1 MGPWIGPGDCGLIGS
16 PHWEE
21 TGRDSCNLMEMTSA
35 TTSELER
42 WPEPQIKMREKQMSY
57 INAYIWNLERR
68 CWWTYL
74 QASSGDTDIE
84 NRFCEHTVV
93 NRCSATNKINFG
105 NTHTHQKYPWA
116 LRRQHLCLQN
126 GSESQHLLDVLE
138 RDFLRLLGGHGCD
151 VHLQRCQPQGYVI
164 FQLRP
169 KPLLN
174 DIVTTLKRHQQRAQ
188 LVKGCIMSP

>member
-1 MGPWIGPGDCGLIGS
+1 MSEKCWDQSLAWSQVHLGILKCTLHLQCDLQFNHRSLKMDYRRNGLF
-16 PHWEE
+16 HRKRTEH
-21 TGRDSCNLMEMTSA
+21 
-35 TTSELER
+35 
-42 WPEPQIKMREKQMSY
+42 SY
-57 INAYIWNLERR
+57 ILP
-68 CWWTYL
+68 L
-74 QASSGDTDIE
+74 
-84 NRFCEHTVV
+84 V

-105 NTHTHQKYPWA
+105 NRHTHQKYPWA